1 LCQEKTN
8 GIFVIEC
15 KIPGANM
22 KPIENADDLLAT
34 EIFFT
39 ELLDVIIVENKRLQ
53 GLICV
58 TNCS

>member
-1 LCQEKTN
+1 
-8 GIFVIEC
+8 
-15 KIPGANM
+15 M

-58 TNCS
+58 TNCSQFLFTL